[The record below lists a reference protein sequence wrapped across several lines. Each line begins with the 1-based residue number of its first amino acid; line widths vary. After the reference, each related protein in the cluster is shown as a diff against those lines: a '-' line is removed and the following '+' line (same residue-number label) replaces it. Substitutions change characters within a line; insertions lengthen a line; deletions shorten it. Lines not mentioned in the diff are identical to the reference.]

1 MTMMKKSKKKRTFVS
16 PLFCSFVDDRDDVQ
30 KTHVISRRT
39 RACVW
44 LRRNIT
50 KKTNK
55 YTKNHTTH
63 TLLSLYIRIKMALT
77 IMASLAK
84 VRRLFLLSVVVVVS
98 SSSYSSFM
106 SRFKAHS
113 SPEEEEEEEEME
125 EEKRLLV

>member
-1 MTMMKKSKKKRTFVS
+1 MMMMKKSKKKE
-16 PLFCSFVDDRDDVQ
+16 LFCLLFFVLLYDRDDVK
-30 KTHVISRRT
+30 KTHVISRT
-39 RACVW
+39 RVCVW

-63 TLLSLYIRIKMALT
+63 TLLSIYIRIKMALT

-84 VRRLFLLSVVVVVS
+84 VRRLFLLSVVVVS

-113 SPEEEEEEEEME
+113 SPEEEEEEEEEME

>member
-1 MTMMKKSKKKRTFVS
+1 MCGYEETSQKKQTSTPKTTQ
-16 PLFCSFVDDRDDVQ
+16 PTLF
-30 KTHVISRRT
+30 
-39 RACVW
+39 
-44 LRRNIT
+44 
-50 KKTNK
+50 
-55 YTKNHTTH
+55 
-63 TLLSLYIRIKMALT
+63 SLYIRIKMALT

-84 VRRLFLLSVVVVVS
+84 VRRLFLLSVVVVS

>member
-1 MTMMKKSKKKRTFVS
+1 MY
-16 PLFCSFVDDRDDVQ
+16 DRDDV
-30 KTHVISRRT
+30 KKNTSSAAA
-39 RACVW
+39 RACVCGYEE
-44 LRRNIT
+44 T
-50 KKTNK
+50 SQKKQTSTPK
-55 YTKNHTTH
+55 TTQP
-63 TLLSLYIRIKMALT
+63 TLFSLYIYIRIKMALT

-84 VRRLFLLSVVVVVS
+84 VRRLFLLSVVVVS

>member
-1 MTMMKKSKKKRTFVS
+1 MMMMKKSKKKE
-16 PLFCSFVDDRDDVQ
+16 LFCLLFFVLLYDRDDVK

-39 RACVW
+39 HARVW

-84 VRRLFLLSVVVVVS
+84 VRRLFLLSVVVVS